1 MVKLED
7 SVLYTYLLVITE
19 SYEERAIKI
28 ESQDA
33 FAVMCVLRTFHVI
46 HGQNKRDEI
55 TRDTRSKRA

>member
-1 MVKLED
+1 M
-7 SVLYTYLLVITE
+7 LYTYLLVITE

-46 HGQNKRDEI
+46 HGQNTRDEI
-55 TRDTRSKRA
+55 TRDTRSKQA